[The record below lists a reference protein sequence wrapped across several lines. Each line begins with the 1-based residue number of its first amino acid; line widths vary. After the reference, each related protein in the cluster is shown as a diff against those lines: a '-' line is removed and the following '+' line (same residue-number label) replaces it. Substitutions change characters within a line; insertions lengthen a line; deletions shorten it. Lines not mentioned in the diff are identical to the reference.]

1 MQTFE
6 TILVTEA
13 ERVLTITLNRPA
25 RRNALTA
32 QMIEEL
38 TRALVAAAASGSA
51 GVVILTGAGE
61 AFCSGLDLEEL
72 KTMSSR
78 TPAEHRADSEAIAT
92 LLRTLYDLPLPT
104 IAAVNGAAV
113 AGGMGLATICDFT
126 LAVPEAKFGYTEV
139 RIGFIPAI
147 VSAYLLMQVGEKR
160 ARDLLLT
167 GRLIDAPEAQSMGL
181 VTRVVDAGALLPAAN
196 DLAHLLLRNSPES
209 LRATKRLLS
218 EQGRPRLDS
227 AIRDAVEAN
236 ADLRQTA
243 DFREGLASFLEKRRP
258 AWPSL
263 HRAKPLE

>member
-1 MQTFE
+1 
-6 TILVTEA
+6 
-13 ERVLTITLNRPA
+13 
-25 RRNALTA
+25 
-32 QMIEEL
+32 
-38 TRALVAAAASGSA
+38 
-51 GVVILTGAGE
+51 
-61 AFCSGLDLEEL
+61 
-72 KTMSSR
+72 
-78 TPAEHRADSEAIAT
+78 
-92 LLRTLYDLPLPT
+92 
-104 IAAVNGAAV
+104 
-113 AGGMGLATICDFT
+113 MGLATICDFT

-147 VSAYLLMQVGEKR
+147 VSAYLLTQVGEKR

-196 DLAHLLLRNSPES
+196 DLARLLLRNSPES

-218 EQGRPRLDS
+218 EQARVRLDS
-227 AIRDAVEAN
+227 AIHDAVEAN

-263 HRAKPLE
+263 HRTKPPE